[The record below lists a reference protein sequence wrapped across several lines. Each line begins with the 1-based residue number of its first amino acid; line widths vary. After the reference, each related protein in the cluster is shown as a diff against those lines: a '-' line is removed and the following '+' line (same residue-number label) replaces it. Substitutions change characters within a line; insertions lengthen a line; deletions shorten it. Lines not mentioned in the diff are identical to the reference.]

1 MEMAKKPIDPSDGPI
16 CSICIAN
23 YNGIGIID
31 SSLQSVLTQDCDFSI
46 EIIVHD
52 DASTDGSVDFIRKNF
67 PDVKLIDSKI
77 NVGFCVS
84 NNRMVSN
91 ARGEYILLLNNDA
104 MLFPNA
110 ISTLYEET
118 QRQDTPG
125 VLGLP
130 QYNFFTGKLIDRGIL
145 FDPFVN
151 TVPNLSTKRTDV
163 GMVIGACLWIPR
175 ALWEELGG
183 FPEWFHTLGEDMFLC
198 CLARLRGYPVR
209 VIHASGFKH
218 RVGNSLGGG
227 KVVADRL
234 STSKKRRIFSERNKS
249 FVMTLTYPAPLF
261 QLIFPIH
268 IALLL
273 AEGVLICLA
282 KKNLDLFH
290 SIYISCIKSLWHER
304 FRLYRLRK
312 SIQSSGCVSPSR
324 FFLPFTLM
332 ALQIM
337 DAHKTRSSKNQ
348 LNRLFILLL

>member
-1 MEMAKKPIDPSDGPI
+1 MEMAKTPIDPSDGPI

-31 SSLQSVLTQDCDFSI
+31 SSLQSVLTQDCNFPI

-77 NVGFCVS
+77 NVGFCIS
-84 NNRMVSN
+84 NNRMVSK
-91 ARGEYILLLNNDA
+91 ASGKYILLLNNDA
-104 MLFPNA
+104 MLLPNA

-130 QYNFFTGKLIDRGIL
+130 QYNFFTGELIDRGIL

-151 TVPNLSTKRTDV
+151 TVPNFSTKRTDV

-209 VIHASGFKH
+209 IIHASGFKH

-234 STSKKRRIFSERNKS
+234 STSKKRRTFSERNKC
-249 FVMTLTYPAPLF
+249 FVMVLTYPTPFF
-261 QLIFPIH
+261 QLIFPLH
-268 IALLL
+268 LMLLL
-273 AEGVLICLA
+273 VEGVLLCFV
-282 KKNLDLFH
+282 KKNLNLLN
-290 SIYISCIKSLWHER
+290 SIYISCIRSLWHER
-304 FRLYRLRK
+304 KRMYHLRK
-312 SIQSSGCVSPSR
+312 NIQSLRHISLSR
-324 FFLPFTLM
+324 FFSAFIPIPYKLLM
-332 ALQIM
+332 LIK
-337 DAHKTRSSKNQ
+337 HGVPEIK
-348 LNRLFILLL
+348 